1 MSRSQLRR
9 VPGATGLGTDDTGCT
24 ILHVDMDAFYASV
37 ELVTRPELRGKPVV
51 VGGTGNRG
59 DQGEQQRFE
68 QAHDGQERGKWRNW
82 TEARMHHNGNG
93 GKTLGM
99 IIADP
104 FSPPPAPT
112 MTTIPNHAELILP
125 APAKLNLMLHILGR
139 RADGYHELQ
148 TLFQFLDHGDEL
160 GFSLR
165 QDGEIHLHTPI
176 EGVPHDSNLI
186 VRAAKRLQEAS
197 GTQLGADIWLD
208 KRLPMGGGI
217 GGGSSDAA
225 TTLLGLDH
233 LWRTGLGED
242 RLAELGL
249 ALGADVPVFVRG
261 RAAFAEGV
269 GERLTPVELD
279 EPWFLVAAPQVFVS
293 TAEVFGSPELTR
305 DTPPI
310 KVRSLLAGG
319 GRNDCQPVVEK
330 RYPEVRNAL
339 ILLNKFVSARLTGTG
354 ACIFGSFPNRDD
366 ADKVARQLPGT
377 LPSFVAQGR
386 NISMLHRR
394 LQALAKK

>member
-1 MSRSQLRR
+1 M
-9 VPGATGLGTDDTGCT
+9 PHDD
-24 ILHVDMDAFYASV
+24 A
-37 ELVTRPELRGKPVV
+37 
-51 VGGTGNRG
+51 
-59 DQGEQQRFE
+59 
-68 QAHDGQERGKWRNW
+68 
-82 TEARMHHNGNG
+82 
-93 GKTLGM
+93 
-99 IIADP
+99 
-104 FSPPPAPT
+104 PAPT
-112 MTTIPNHAELILP
+112 MTAIPTHAELTLP

-165 QDGEIHLHTPI
+165 QDGEIRLHTPI
-176 EGVPHDSNLI
+176 DGVPHDSNLI
-186 VRAAKRLQEAS
+186 VHAAKRLQEAS
-197 GTQLGADIWLD
+197 GTQLGADIWLN

-233 LWRTGLGED
+233 LWQTQLGED

-279 EPWFLVAAPQVFVS
+279 EPWFLVAVPQVFVS